1 MHGERW
7 RATFSAMNLHTA
19 RPDKYKRYRERKKAA
34 GLKQI
39 RVWAL
44 DPDAPGFRERLM
56 ADQARIQDSAD
67 ERATVAFV
75 EAMMAD
81 DLAEDDAAEAY

>member
-1 MHGERW
+1 MARYLFGM
-7 RATFSAMNLHTA
+7 TLHAA
-19 RPDKYKRYRERKKAA
+19 RPDQYRRYRERKKAA
-34 GLKQI
+34 GLKQV

-56 ADQARIQDSAD
+56 ADQARIQDSES
-67 ERATVAFV
+67 ERGTIAFI

-81 DLAEDDAAEAY
+81 DLSGDDAAEAY